1 MKKNNYIWL
10 VLAILILAGLAWF
23 SYSNNSKS
31 TLNAADSKFNVLDT
45 AAITK
50 VFLAHKDGR
59 KNTLTRKGGLWL
71 INNTIIADGALI
83 RLMMKAIHDV
93 DVKRPVTANEKTE
106 VVRSIATKH
115 IKVELYAG
123 ENLIKTYYV
132 GNEFDNYSGTLL
144 LMEGSEQPYVGF
156 LPGFEGV
163 LTQRFDVRPEEWRDK
178 HIFKTNPSILESVKV
193 SYPNEPGLSFDLS
206 FANGKFKISNIPDA
220 DTLKAERFL
229 QELTKASVDSWVN
242 PDMVTHDSLLKVKPM
257 LEIALTNKGGLYNE
271 TLVIWDAPK
280 NPDRYPAYLK
290 ILRKFATVQKFQVAH
305 FAPKKTDLVEVQKSK

>member
-1 MKKNNYIWL
+1 MKKNSYLLLALVIV
-10 VLAILILAGLAWF
+10 VLAFLAW
-23 SYSNNSKS
+23 YSNSNNAKS
-31 TLNAADSKFNVLDT
+31 TLNALDSKFSVLDT

-71 INNTIIADGALI
+71 INNAIIADGALM

-93 DVKRPVTANEKTE
+93 EVKRPVTANEKTE

-123 ENLIKTYYV
+123 EDLIKTFYV

-163 LTQRFDVRPEEWRDK
+163 LTQRFDVRPETWRDK

-193 SYPNEPGLSFDLS
+193 SYPNEPSLSFQLT
-206 FANGKFKISNIPDA
+206 FAKGKFKISNLPDA

-242 PDMVTHDSLLKVKPM
+242 PDMATHDSLLKVTPM
-257 LEIALTNKGGLYNE
+257 LEIALVNKGGLYNE
-271 TLVIWDAPK
+271 TLVVWDAPNK
-280 NPDRYPAYLK
+280 PDRYPAYLK
-290 ILRKFATVQKFQVAH
+290 VLGKFATVQKFQVAH
-305 FAPKKTDLVEVQKSK
+305 FAPKKTDLEVVKKP